1 MKNNKTI
8 IWIAA
13 ILVLGGGGYAFY
25 RWWKNRKPEEQ
36 AATSTDSTAG
46 TTTGETSTGGMSTG
60 GMSTGGTSTGGTDI
74 SKYLDTPE
82 KINTFRKWFNSSYP
96 AAAKNIKLDPTGK
109 LNSTVEKAWN
119 TMDSKGFKVGDY
131 YVKITTDWK
140 PKYKVGDSVKL
151 NNKTYKVTKVYPSL
165 TKDANIVAPAYELVS
180 GSEKIYKFL

>member
-1 MKNNKTI
+1 MKNNKII

-25 RWWKNRKPEEQ
+25 RWWKKPEEEK
-36 AATSTDSTAG
+36 TETPTDLSPDT
-46 TTTGETSTGGMSTG
+46 STG
-60 GMSTGGTSTGGTDI
+60 GMSTGGTSTGGTSTGLTDI

-109 LNSTVEKAWN
+109 LNSTLEKAWN

-140 PKYKVGDSVKL
+140 PKYKVGDSVQL

-180 GSEKIYKFL
+180 GSEKINRFL

>member
-1 MKNNKTI
+1 MKNNKII

-25 RWWKNRKPEEQ
+25 RWWKKPEEEK
-36 AATSTDSTAG
+36 TETPTDSSPD
-46 TTTGETSTGGMSTG
+46 TSTGATN
-60 GMSTGGTSTGGTDI
+60 TGGTSTGGTSTDLTYI

-82 KINTFRKWFNSSYP
+82 KINTFRKWFNSYYP

-109 LNSTVEKAWN
+109 LNSTLEKAWN

-140 PKYKVGDSVKL
+140 PKYKVNDYVFL
-151 NNKTYKVTKVYPSL
+151 NNKHYFVTKVYPAL
-165 TKDANIVAPAYELVS
+165 TKDANIVAPKYELDS
-180 GSEKIYKFL
+180 GTEKINRFL

>member
-25 RWWKNRKPEEQ
+25 RWWKKPEEEK
-36 AATSTDSTAG
+36 TETPTDLSPDT
-46 TTTGETSTGGMSTG
+46 STG
-60 GMSTGGTSTGGTDI
+60 GMSTGGTSTGGTSTGLTDI

-109 LNSTVEKAWN
+109 LNSTLEKAWN

-131 YVKITTDWK
+131 YVKMTTDWK

>member
-60 GMSTGGTSTGGTDI
+60 GTSTGGTDI

-82 KINTFRKWFNSSYP
+82 KINTFRKWFNSNYP

-140 PKYKVGDSVKL
+140 PKYKVNDYVFL
-151 NNKTYKVTKVYPSL
+151 NNKHYFVTKVYPAL
-165 TKDANIVAPAYELVS
+165 TKDANIVAPKYELDS
-180 GSEKIYKFL
+180 GTEKINRFL